1 MRDETLIVA
10 ICVAFMAAGVTLLVM
25 AMKNRRYVRELAHRE
40 RMAMIERGLVPA
52 PESDPVQFEG
62 AAGLTPEPTAAP
74 KRGERFRTVG
84 IAMIGLGLGM
94 AFLIGLTGGTPE
106 VGLGVGGAWVALGSA
121 SLLNYFLIRRE
132 R

>member
-1 MRDETLIVA
+1 MQDETLILT
-10 ICVAFMAAGVTLLVM
+10 ICVVFVASGVALLLM
-25 AMKNRRYVRELAHRE
+25 AMNNRRYMRELAHRE

-52 PESDPVQFEG
+52 PESAPVQFEA
-62 AAGLTPEPTAAP
+62 AAGSAPEAAAAP
-74 KRGERFRTVG
+74 RRGERFRTIG

-106 VGLGVGGAWVALGSA
+106 VGLGVGGAWVALGCA

>member
-1 MRDETLIVA
+1 MREETLILT
-10 ICVAFMAAGVTLLVM
+10 ICVVFVASGVTLLLM
-25 AMKNRRYVRELAHRE
+25 AMKNRRYMRELAHRE

-52 PESDPVQFEG
+52 PESDPVQFE
-62 AAGLTPEPTAAP
+62 AATGVAPETSGP